1 MEKSQES
8 SLKVL
13 IKDLVLQFEV
23 LFTQHVQL
31 VRQEMVVDGRKL
43 AVQAGGLVLGLLLV
57 VLGLAFVGVAL
68 LVGLQLVLPTWAAA
82 VLVAVL
88 FLSGGGLITVGSI
101 RNLTQ
106 RPKGRAI
113 EEAQETISWL
123 MRKK

>member
-13 IKDLVLQFEV
+13 IKDLVVQFEV

-82 VLVAVL
+82 ILVAVL
-88 FLSGGGLITVGSI
+88 FLLGGGLITVGSI

-106 RPKGRAI
+106 RPKGRAL

>member
-8 SLKVL
+8 SLKEL
-13 IKDLVLQFEV
+13 IKDLVVQFEV

-43 AVQAGGLVLGLLLV
+43 AVQAGGLVLGLLLI

-68 LVGLQLVLPTWAAA
+68 LVSLQLVLPTWAAA
-82 VLVAVL
+82 ILVAVL

-106 RPKGRAI
+106 RPKGRAL
-113 EEAQETISWL
+113 EEAQETIVWL

>member
-57 VLGLAFVGVAL
+57 ILGLAFVGVAL

-82 VLVAVL
+82 ILVAVL

-106 RPKGRAI
+106 RPKGRAL

>member
-82 VLVAVL
+82 ILVAAL
-88 FLSGGGLITVGSI
+88 FLLGGGFITVGSI

-106 RPKGRAI
+106 RPKGRAL

>member
-43 AVQAGGLVLGLLLV
+43 AVQAGGLILGLLLV

-68 LVGLQLVLPTWAAA
+68 LVSLQLVLPTWAAA
-82 VLVAVL
+82 ILVAVL

-106 RPKGRAI
+106 RPKGRAL

>member
-13 IKDLVLQFEV
+13 IKDLVFQFEV

-68 LVGLQLVLPTWAAA
+68 LVSLQLVLPTWAAA
-82 VLVAVL
+82 ILVAVL

-106 RPKGRAI
+106 RPKGRAL
-113 EEAQETISWL
+113 EEAQETLSWL

>member
-68 LVGLQLVLPTWAAA
+68 LVSLQLVLPTWAAA
-82 VLVAVL
+82 ILVAVL
-88 FLSGGGLITVGSI
+88 FLVGGGLITVGSI

-106 RPKGRAI
+106 RPKGRAL
-113 EEAQETISWL
+113 EEAQETLSWL

>member
-82 VLVAVL
+82 ILVAAL
-88 FLSGGGLITVGSI
+88 FLLGGGLITVGSI

-106 RPKGRAI
+106 RPKGRAL

>member
-68 LVGLQLVLPTWAAA
+68 LVGLQLILPTWAAA
-82 VLVAVL
+82 ILVAVL

-106 RPKGRAI
+106 RPKGRAL